1 MPNPFMPLPGIRS
14 GIFQIEPLNFNNF
27 LLVCKLSTLLHYGE
41 MKHIKAIGFDLF
53 GTLVFVD
60 KFGRGDAL
68 QSLLNILQKNGFDI
82 RDDTFVEVYLET
94 VRKFK
99 DEARRDHKETHNR
112 YWICETLNHF
122 GYEVAPGDPR
132 IASAIQQYFAEFISS
147 MALLPG
153 TMEMLEMLRSNYRLG
168 LLSNFTHAPAVRE
181 ALSRLK
187 VDSYFEFI
195 LISGELGHRKPGA
208 VVFSKMIE
216 HFGMPKQQIAYV
228 GDDPVADLQGALD
241 AGIQPIWTRYAAIH
255 TQRPLKELP
264 EPLKPPVPIIEN
276 WNDLLALLN
285 GDDRT

>member
-1 MPNPFMPLPGIRS
+1 MPLPRIRS

-27 LLVCKLSTLLHYGE
+27 LLVCKSSTLLHCSA

-60 KFGRGDAL
+60 KFARGDAL
-68 QSLLNILQKNGFDI
+68 KSLLNILQKNGFEI
-82 RDDTFVEVYLET
+82 EDDTFVEVYLET

-99 DEARRDHKETHNR
+99 EEARRDHKETHNR

-122 GYEVAPGDPR
+122 GYDVAPGDPR
-132 IASAIQQYFAEFISS
+132 ITSAIQQYFAKFIDS

-153 TMEMLEMLRSNYRLG
+153 TAEMLEMLRSNYRLG

-195 LISGELGHRKPGA
+195 LISGELGHRKPGKP
-208 VVFSKMIE
+208 VFSKLIE
-216 HFGMPKQQIAYV
+216 QFGMPKQQIAYV

-264 EPLKPPVPIIEN
+264 ESLEVSVPIVEN
-276 WNDLLALLN
+276 WNDLLTLLN
-285 GDDRT
+285 GENQI

>member
-1 MPNPFMPLPGIRS
+1 
-14 GIFQIEPLNFNNF
+14 
-27 LLVCKLSTLLHYGE
+27 

-60 KFGRGDAL
+60 KFSRRDAL
-68 QSLLNILQKNGFDI
+68 QSLLNILQENGFEI
-82 RDDTFVEVYLET
+82 EDDTFVEAYLEA

-99 DEARRDHKETHNR
+99 DEARKDHKETHNR

-122 GYEVAPGDPR
+122 GYDVAPGDPR
-132 IASAIQQYFAEFISS
+132 ITSAIQQYFAEFISC

-153 TMEMLEMLRSNYRLG
+153 TAEMLETLHSKYRLG

-181 ALSRLK
+181 ALYRLK
-187 VDSYFEFI
+187 VNSYFDFI
-195 LISGELGHRKPGA
+195 LISGELGYRKPGA
-208 VVFSKMIE
+208 LVFSKLIE
-216 HFGMPKQQIAYV
+216 QFGMPKQQIAYV

-255 TQRPLKELP
+255 TQRPFKELP
-264 EPLKPPVPIIEN
+264 EPLETSVPIVEN

-285 GDDRT
+285 GEDRT